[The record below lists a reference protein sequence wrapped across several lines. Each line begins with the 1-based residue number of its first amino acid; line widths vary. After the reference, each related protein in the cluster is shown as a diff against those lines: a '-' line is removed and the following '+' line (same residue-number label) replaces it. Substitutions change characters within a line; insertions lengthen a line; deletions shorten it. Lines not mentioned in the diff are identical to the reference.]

1 MVEYSTTAMAPR
13 RRVFASL
20 AARAIWALA
29 AVLPACA
36 GSQEWIYE
44 KSHVTPAQLDQDKTA
59 CRKVAPSRSMWR
71 TLEAEKVERAA
82 FNRCMERLGY
92 TVKVAPLP

>member
-1 MVEYSTTAMAPR
+1 MAVYSTTAMALR
-13 RRVFASL
+13 RPVFASL
-20 AARAIWALA
+20 AARAIWALV

-44 KSHVTPAQLDQDKTA
+44 KSKVTPAQLDQDKAA
-59 CRKVAPSRSMWR
+59 CRKVSPSRSMFR
-71 TLEAEKVERAA
+71 TFEAEKVERAA
-82 FNRCMERLGY
+82 FNRCMERRGY